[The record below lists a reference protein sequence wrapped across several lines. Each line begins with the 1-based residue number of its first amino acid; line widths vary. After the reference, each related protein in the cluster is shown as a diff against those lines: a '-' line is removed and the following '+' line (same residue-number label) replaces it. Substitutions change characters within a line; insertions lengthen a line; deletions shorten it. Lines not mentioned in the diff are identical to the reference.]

1 MNYNPYFARRL
12 KGLFTITDMEP
23 EALARYMGVTPH
35 TVRLWENGGL
45 VPDVYQFQKIAAFF
59 GLSYEWFLDG
69 TAGTPDAEKLAVQ
82 LGLSGETAAPFISA
96 KRTSVRYSLPKPPSP
111 PASSFFKKSSA
122 SPRSRLPMYI

>member
-12 KGLFTITDMEP
+12 KGLFTITDVEP

-69 TAGTPDAEKLAVQ
+69 TAGTLDAEELAVQ
-82 LGLSGETAAPFISA
+82 LGLSGETVETLMELAQTEPDEVLESLDHAVYALIGTINA
-96 KRTSVRYSLPKPPSP
+96 VREDVEEE
-111 PASSFFKKSSA
+111 
-122 SPRSRLPMYI
+122 

>member
-1 MNYNPYFARRL
+1 MNYNPYFARHL

-82 LGLSGETAAPFISA
+82 LGLSGETVETLMELAQTEPDEVLESLDHAVYALIGAIAA
-96 KRTSVRYSLPKPPSP
+96 VREDVEEE
-111 PASSFFKKSSA
+111 
-122 SPRSRLPMYI
+122 

>member
-1 MNYNPYFARRL
+1 MNYTPYFARRL

-82 LGLSGETAAPFISA
+82 LGLSGETVETLMELAQTEPDEVLESLDHAVYALIGAIAA
-96 KRTSVRYSLPKPPSP
+96 VREDVEEE
-111 PASSFFKKSSA
+111 
-122 SPRSRLPMYI
+122 

>member
-82 LGLSGETAAPFISA
+82 LGLSGETVETLMELAQTEPDAVLESLDHAVYALIGAIAA
-96 KRTSVRYSLPKPPSP
+96 VREDVEEE
-111 PASSFFKKSSA
+111 
-122 SPRSRLPMYI
+122 

>member
-12 KGLFTITDMEP
+12 KGLFTITDVEP

-69 TAGTPDAEKLAVQ
+69 TAGTPDAEELAVQ
-82 LGLSGETAAPFISA
+82 LGLSGETVEALLELAQSEPEEVLESLDHAVYALIGVLAA
-96 KRTSVRYSLPKPPSP
+96 VRETVEEE
-111 PASSFFKKSSA
+111 
-122 SPRSRLPMYI
+122 

>member
-23 EALARYMGVTPH
+23 EELARYMGVTPH

-82 LGLSGETAAPFISA
+82 LGLSGETVETLMELAQTEPDEVLESLDHAVYALIGAIAA
-96 KRTSVRYSLPKPPSP
+96 VREDVEEE
-111 PASSFFKKSSA
+111 
-122 SPRSRLPMYI
+122 

>member
-59 GLSYEWFLDG
+59 GLSYGWFLDG
-69 TAGTPDAEKLAVQ
+69 TAGTPDAEELAVQ
-82 LGLSGETAAPFISA
+82 LGLSGETVETLMELAQTEPDEVLESLDHAVYALIGAIAA
-96 KRTSVRYSLPKPPSP
+96 VRGDVEEE
-111 PASSFFKKSSA
+111 
-122 SPRSRLPMYI
+122 

>member
-82 LGLSGETAAPFISA
+82 LGLSGETVETLMELAQTEPDEVLESLDHAVYALIGAIAA
-96 KRTSVRYSLPKPPSP
+96 VREDVEEE
-111 PASSFFKKSSA
+111 
-122 SPRSRLPMYI
+122 

>member
-69 TAGTPDAEKLAVQ
+69 TDGTPDAEELAVQ
-82 LGLSGETAAPFISA
+82 LGLSGETVETLIELAQTEPDEVLESMDHAVYALIGTIAA
-96 KRTSVRYSLPKPPSP
+96 VREDVEEG
-111 PASSFFKKSSA
+111 
-122 SPRSRLPMYI
+122 